1 MQTINQ
7 VFLHMKEEIESISNR
22 EVKIILDEVKEMED
36 AAFKQVEEETKRDAA
51 LQIKH
56 ELNEISA
63 NASIEISKANAEST
77 KKLIETRD
85 NYVNVIFEEVN
96 KELLKFIDSDE
107 YESFLIAKYK
117 KVSNYDINEANIY
130 MNNKD
135 SKYFEKLI
143 SQSQANVNL
152 VIDDAIMGGFIIEN
166 QDKKIFIDESF
177 NTIIKNQREWFYK
190 NSGLVIK

>member
-117 KVSNYDINEANIY
+117 KASNYDINEANIY